1 MVALRHAA
9 LHAQE
14 QQIVWQQIFIESR
27 EYVWRLIKVKLPPM
41 QRTNSSKPKNRCL
54 AYCGFLAGEAGL
66 DAAAGTLVSNV
77 ADLMVSSLGQPLSRY
92 GFPCFSIFG
101 WSGPALSP
109 YWS

>member
-14 QQIVWQQIFIESR
+14 QQIIWQQIFIEFR
-27 EYVWRLIKVKLPPM
+27 EYVRRLIKVKLPPT
-41 QRTNSSKPKNRCL
+41 QKTNTSKTINRCPV
-54 AYCGFLAGEAGL
+54 YFGFLAGVAGL
-66 DAAAGTLVSNV
+66 DAAAGALVSNV

-92 GFPCFSIFG
+92 GFPWLSIFG
-101 WSGPALSP
+101 WSCPALSP

>member
-1 MVALRHAA
+1 MAPLRHAA

-14 QQIVWQQIFIESR
+14 QQIVWQQSFIESR
-27 EYVWRLIKVKLPPM
+27 EYVWRLMKVKLPST
-41 QRTNSSKPKNRCL
+41 QKTNSSKPNNRCL
-54 AYCGFLAGEAGL
+54 AYWDFLAGVAGL
-66 DAAAGTLVSNV
+66 DAAAGVLVSSV

-92 GFPCFSIFG
+92 GFPWLSIFG